1 MGIAGMG
8 AQFESA
14 VSMLHSRAGSRG
26 VGEVQR
32 LIHQARY
39 GLRLKTVGPIS
50 SAIGAGAVFD
60 YFDEVRQII
69 ETASSDLLFV
79 DPYLDAEF
87 VSRYLPHVRADV
99 AIRLLT
105 RKGLDQL
112 MPAVQ
117 AFSTQSGHVI
127 HVRSSADMHDRFV
140 IVNGRAAYQS
150 GASFKDG
157 AKRAPTTLTQVTDAF
172 ADVQRQYEDRWRSG
186 TVHL

>member
-1 MGIAGMG
+1 MDDASLLGEIEDVIRTMPPGNQWFSGSPEYIEWVGRAGAVMHAAGMG
-8 AQFESA
+8 TQFEAS

-39 GLRLKTVGPIS
+39 GLRLRTVGPIS

-87 VSRYLPHVRADV
+87 VSRYLPHVKAGV
-99 AIRLLT
+99 AIRLL
-105 RKGLDQL
+105 RK
-112 MPAVQ
+112 V
-117 AFSTQSGHVI
+117 
-127 HVRSSADMHDRFV
+127 
-140 IVNGRAAYQS
+140 
-150 GASFKDG
+150 
-157 AKRAPTTLTQVTDAF
+157 
-172 ADVQRQYEDRWRSG
+172 
-186 TVHL
+186 